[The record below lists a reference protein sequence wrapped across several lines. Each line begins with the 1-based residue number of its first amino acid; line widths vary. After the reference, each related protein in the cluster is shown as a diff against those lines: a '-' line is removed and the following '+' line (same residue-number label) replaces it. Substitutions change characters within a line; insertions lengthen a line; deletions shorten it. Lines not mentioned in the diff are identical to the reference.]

1 MSLVLT
7 PEQQAIAEQFNEF
20 LDSNSHIFM
29 IKGSAGTGK
38 TTLLKH
44 LVEVVG
50 ARDIASYLMAP
61 TGRASMILGE
71 KVGDEATTVHR
82 FIYLITKEK
91 ENVDDDDIF
100 RVRSNDTADNAIYF
114 VDEASMVGDI
124 EDLDEDVKFG
134 SGRLLTDL
142 MAFANCKN
150 SRRKIVFIG
159 DYAQLPPVGQNFSP
173 ALSEEYIQ
181 EEYGLLV
188 QTAVLTTVIRQAAES
203 GIYKSADAI
212 RKGIDAT
219 QYTEFG
225 LVNSDD
231 VVPFSADEFIMRY
244 NELKAIDG
252 EDEIM
257 VITPSNAQALGYN
270 EIIRHNK
277 YGTTN
282 LPVQVGDLLLI
293 THNNYSQENVLFN
306 GSFVRV
312 HSVCNEVETQY
323 AFVGDERIAI
333 RFRSVE
339 VLINGAPFEYYILE
353 DFLTEREGRLS
364 QKMHKALWANFAQR
378 MREEKITPKMKE
390 FNMRK
395 RMDPYFNALHCKYGY
410 AITCHKSQ
418 GGEWKNVL
426 VDMNVWMG
434 RMCESFFR
442 WAYTA
447 VTRAKNRLFH
457 ISSPEFNA
465 INQFAMHPIMV
476 CKAGG
481 TMFSVLQGTDYKE
494 YFGSKMRGVAVKSG
508 IDCSDSCHIAWQHR
522 FSFSNENE
530 RCTLIVW
537 YNAKFYTGKIQVYQ
551 TSSVEFAQQ
560 CIELMKHTMH
570 NAKYTFI
577 PKFDFQAQ
585 MHTHIV
591 DVVNECGLSLMNVVQ
606 NQWDDIYY
614 IATDADTASVKFY
627 YNAKGVYTHA
637 IPSSTL
643 GAEDYKLKKL
653 IDNL

>member
-7 PEQQAIAEQFNEF
+7 PEQQVIAEQFNEF
-20 LDSNSHIFM
+20 LNSPHHIFM

-61 TGRASMILGE
+61 TGRASMVLSE
-71 KVGDEATTVHR
+71 KVGAEATTVHR
-82 FIYLITKEK
+82 SIYLITKEK
-91 ENVDDDDIF
+91 EHIDDDDIF
-100 RVRSNDTADNAIYF
+100 RVRSNDTPDNAIYF

-124 EDLDEDVKFG
+124 EDLDEDIKFG
-134 SGRLLTDL
+134 SGRLLKDL
-142 MAFANCKN
+142 IAFANCKH
-150 SRRKIVFIG
+150 SRRKIVLIG
-159 DYAQLPPVGQNFSP
+159 DYAQLSPVGQNFSP
-173 ALSEEYIQ
+173 ALSEEYLR
-181 EEYGLLV
+181 EEYELSV
-188 QTAVLTTVIRQAAES
+188 QTAMLTTVIRQAAES

-212 RKGIDAT
+212 RKGIDAAR
-219 QYTEFG
+219 YTEFG
-225 LVNSDD
+225 LVNSED
-231 VVPFSADEFIMRY
+231 VVSFSADVFIKCY

-252 EDEIM
+252 EDEVM

-277 YGTTN
+277 YGATD
-282 LPVQVGDLLLI
+282 LPVQVGDVLLV
-293 THNNYSQENVLFN
+293 THNNYSRENVLFN

-323 AFVGDERIAI
+323 AFVGSEKIAI

-353 DFLTEREGRLS
+353 DFLTEREGRLP
-364 QKMHKALWANFAQR
+364 QIIRKALWANFAQR
-378 MREEKITPKMKE
+378 MREEGITPKTKE

-395 RMDPYFNALHCKYGY
+395 RVDPYFNALHCKYGY

-418 GGEWKNVL
+418 GGEWRNVL

-447 VTRAKNRLFH
+447 VTRAKSRLFH

-465 INQFAMHPIMV
+465 INQFVMHPIV
-476 CKAGG
+476 ACKAGG
-481 TMFSVLQGTDYKE
+481 IMFSIPQGVEYKE
-494 YFGSKMRGVAVKSG
+494 YFSSKMREVAERSG

-522 FSFSNENE
+522 FSFSAENE
-530 RCTLIVW
+530 RCSLIVW
-537 YNAKFYTGKIQVYQ
+537 YNAKFYTGKIEVYQ
-551 TSSVEFAQQ
+551 TSSTEFAQQ
-560 CIELMKHTMH
+560 CIGLIKEAMHTTE
-570 NAKYTFI
+570 YTFV

-585 MHTHIV
+585 MHAHIV

-643 GAEDYKLKKL
+643 GVEDCKLKKL

>member
-20 LDSNSHIFM
+20 LNSSHHIFM

-61 TGRASMILGE
+61 TGRASMVLGE

-91 ENVDDDDIF
+91 EHIDDDDIF
-100 RVRSNDTADNAIYF
+100 RVRSNDTPDNAIYF

-124 EDLDEDVKFG
+124 EDLDEDIKFG
-134 SGRLLTDL
+134 SGRLLKDL
-142 MAFANCKN
+142 IAFANCKH
-150 SRRKIVFIG
+150 SRRKIVLIG
-159 DYAQLPPVGQNFSP
+159 DYAQLSPVGQNFSP
-173 ALSEEYIQ
+173 ALSEEYLQ
-181 EEYGLLV
+181 EEYELSV
-188 QTAVLTTVIRQAAES
+188 KTAMLTTVIRQAAES

-212 RKGIDAT
+212 RKGIDAARH
-219 QYTEFG
+219 TEFG
-225 LVNSDD
+225 LVNSED
-231 VVPFSADEFIMRY
+231 VVSFSADEFIKCY

-252 EDEIM
+252 EDEVM

-277 YGTTN
+277 YGATD
-282 LPVQVGDLLLI
+282 LPVQVGDVLLV
-293 THNNYSQENVLFN
+293 THNNYSRENVLFN

-323 AFVGDERIAI
+323 AFVGSEKIAI

-353 DFLTEREGRLS
+353 DFLTEREGRLP
-364 QKMHKALWANFAQR
+364 QIIRKALWANFAQR
-378 MREEKITPKMKE
+378 MREEGITPKMKE

-418 GGEWKNVL
+418 GGEWRNVL

-447 VTRAKNRLFH
+447 VTRAKSRLFH

-465 INQFAMHPIMV
+465 INQFVMHPIMA

-481 TMFSVLQGTDYKE
+481 IMFSVPQGVEYKE
-494 YFGSKMRGVAVKSG
+494 YFSSKMREVAEKSG

-522 FSFSNENE
+522 FSFSTENE
-530 RCTLIVW
+530 RCSLIVW
-537 YNAKFYTGKIQVYQ
+537 YNAKFYTGKIEVYQ
-551 TSSVEFAQQ
+551 KSSTEFAQQ
-560 CIELMKHTMH
+560 CIGLIKEAMHT
-570 NAKYTFI
+570 AEYSFV

-585 MHTHIV
+585 MHAHIV

-643 GAEDYKLKKL
+643 GTEDCKLKKL
-653 IDNL
+653 IDSL